1 MIVHDILVDRKKAV
15 LDQIASL
22 EQEIAEIDRM
32 LALSPPPSAKGVPL
46 SRMTKEEQI
55 LEAIKA
61 GHHTP
66 AQITDHLSKA
76 IGKTINSGTIRTR
89 LHRMKVEGKIIRDAR
104 GWNTTAAAERADPQQ
119 HD

>member
-1 MIVHDILVDRKKAV
+1 MIVHEILVDRKKAV

-32 LALSPPPSAKGVPL
+32 LALSPPSTASGVPL
-46 SRMTKEEQI
+46 FRMTKEEQI

-76 IGKTINSGTIRTR
+76 LGKTINSGTIRTR
-89 LHRMKVEGKIIRDAR
+89 LSRMKVEGKISRDAR
-104 GWNTTAAAERADPQQ
+104 GWNTGASDEHANRAR